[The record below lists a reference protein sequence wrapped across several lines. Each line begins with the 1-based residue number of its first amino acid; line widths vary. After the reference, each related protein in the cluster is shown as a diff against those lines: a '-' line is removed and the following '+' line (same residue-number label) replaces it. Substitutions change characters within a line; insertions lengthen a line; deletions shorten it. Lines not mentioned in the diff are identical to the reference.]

1 MTAKPSKKSSLSYD
15 VIIIGGGPAGL
26 SFARALADTDL
37 KICVIEKQS
46 EKILASPPEDG
57 RDIALTH
64 LSLKIM
70 QELGIWSEI
79 PAKEISPIR
88 EARVLNGT
96 SSYFLGF
103 DSENTGKE
111 ALGYLVPNFLIRRAA
126 YQSVKPWKNIDLMTD
141 ISVTETST
149 DEARG
154 TVTLSNGVT
163 LTAPLI
169 VAADSRFS
177 ETRRKMGIPAQMRDF
192 GRVVIVGRM
201 EHDLPHH
208 HIAYECFHY
217 DQTLAILPMNRKQ
230 SSIVITLPTDKVAE
244 VMGMDEEEFNTDIEM
259 RFENR
264 LGTMRRIGKLHP
276 YPLVAVYADKFYANR
291 FALMGD
297 AAVGMHPVTAHGF
310 NFGLRGADTLA
321 KEIKNALHLGLDIG
335 ANSVLEAYHT
345 EHRGATHPIY
355 LGTNA
360 LVWLYTN
367 THGPAKFLRSAL
379 LKVGNILPPVRSL
392 ITGQLTETP
401 RNKNAA

>member
-141 ISVTETST
+141 IS
-149 DEARG
+149 
-154 TVTLSNGVT
+154 
-163 LTAPLI
+163 
-169 VAADSRFS
+169 
-177 ETRRKMGIPAQMRDF
+177 RD
-192 GRVVIVGRM
+192 RNI
-201 EHDLPHH
+201 
-208 HIAYECFHY
+208 
-217 DQTLAILPMNRKQ
+217 
-230 SSIVITLPTDKVAE
+230 
-244 VMGMDEEEFNTDIEM
+244 
-259 RFENR
+259 
-264 LGTMRRIGKLHP
+264 
-276 YPLVAVYADKFYANR
+276 
-291 FALMGD
+291 
-297 AAVGMHPVTAHGF
+297 
-310 NFGLRGADTLA
+310 
-321 KEIKNALHLGLDIG
+321 
-335 ANSVLEAYHT
+335 
-345 EHRGATHPIY
+345 HR
-355 LGTNA
+355 
-360 LVWLYTN
+360 
-367 THGPAKFLRSAL
+367 
-379 LKVGNILPPVRSL
+379 
-392 ITGQLTETP
+392 
-401 RNKNAA
+401 

>member
-1 MTAKPSKKSSLSYD
+1 MTAKLSKKSSLSYD

-79 PAKEISPIR
+79 PTKEISPIR

-103 DSENTGKE
+103 DSKNTGKE
-111 ALGYLVPNFLIRRAA
+111 ALGYLVPNFLIRCAA

-264 LGTMRRIGKLHP
+264 LGTMRKIGKLHP

-335 ANSVLEAYHT
+335 SNSVLEAYHT
-345 EHRGATHPIY
+345 EHRRTTHPIY

>member
-230 SSIVITLPTDKVAE
+230 SSIVITLPTDKAAE

-345 EHRGATHPIY
+345 EHRRATHPIY

>member
-1 MTAKPSKKSSLSYD
+1 MTAKPPKKSSLSYD

-46 EKILASPPEDG
+46 EKTLASPPEDG

-111 ALGYLVPNFLIRRAA
+111 ALGYLVPNFLIRRGA

-264 LGTMRRIGKLHP
+264 LGAMRRIGKLHP

-321 KEIKNALHLGLDIG
+321 KEIKKALHLGLDIG

-345 EHRGATHPIY
+345 EHRRATHPIY

>member
-264 LGTMRRIGKLHP
+264 LGTMRRVGKLHP

-345 EHRGATHPIY
+345 EHRRATHPIY

>member
-264 LGTMRRIGKLHP
+264 LGAMRRIGKLHP

-345 EHRGATHPIY
+345 EHRRATHPIY

>member
-201 EHDLPHH
+201 EHDLPHQQ
-208 HIAYECFHY
+208 IAYECFHY

-345 EHRGATHPIY
+345 EHRRATHPIY

>member
-345 EHRGATHPIY
+345 EHRRATHPIY

-392 ITGQLTETP
+392 ITGQLTE
-401 RNKNAA
+401 

>member
-1 MTAKPSKKSSLSYD
+1 MRTKPSSKSSFSYD

-26 SFARALADTDL
+26 SFARALADTNL

-70 QELGIWSEI
+70 KELDIWSAI

-103 DSENTGKE
+103 DSQNTGKE
-111 ALGYLVPNFLIRRAA
+111 ALGYLVPNYLIRRAA
-126 YQSVKPWKNIDLMTD
+126 YQSIQQWKNIDLMTD
-141 ISVTETST
+141 VSVLDSST
-149 DEARG
+149 DANKG
-154 TVTLSNGVT
+154 SVTLSNGMT
-163 LTAPLI
+163 LTAPLL

-201 EHDLPHH
+201 EHDLPHN

-230 SSIVITLPTDKVAE
+230 SSIVITLPANKVAE
-244 VMGMDEEEFNTDIEM
+244 VMAMDEEEFNTDIEI
-259 RFENR
+259 RFESR
-264 LGTMRRIGKLHP
+264 LGSMRRIGKLHP

-321 KEIKNALHLGLDIG
+321 REIKSALHLGLDIG
-335 ANSVLEAYHT
+335 AESVLEAYHT
-345 EHRGATHPIY
+345 QHRRATHPIY

-379 LKVGNILPPVRSL
+379 LKAGNILPPVRSL

-401 RNKNAA
+401 RNKNVA

>member
-1 MTAKPSKKSSLSYD
+1 MTAKPPKKSSLSYD

-26 SFARALADTDL
+26 SFARALADTNL

-111 ALGYLVPNFLIRRAA
+111 ALGYLVPNFLIRRGA
-126 YQSVKPWKNIDLMTD
+126 YQSVKPWKNIDLITD
-141 ISVTETST
+141 ISVMETST

-264 LGTMRRIGKLHP
+264 LGAMRRIGKLHP

-321 KEIKNALHLGLDIG
+321 KEIKKALHLGLDIG

-345 EHRGATHPIY
+345 EHRRATHPIY

>member
-1 MTAKPSKKSSLSYD
+1 MTAKPSKESSLSYD

-79 PAKEISPIR
+79 PTKEISPIR

-103 DSENTGKE
+103 DSKNTGKE
-111 ALGYLVPNFLIRRAA
+111 ALGYLVPNFLIRRGA

-192 GRVVIVGRM
+192 GRMVIVGRM

-259 RFENR
+259 RFESR

-345 EHRGATHPIY
+345 EHRRATHPIY

>member
-46 EKILASPPEDG
+46 EKILATPPEDG

-201 EHDLPHH
+201 EHDFPHH

-345 EHRGATHPIY
+345 EHRRATHPIY

>member
-163 LTAPLI
+163 LTATLI

-264 LGTMRRIGKLHP
+264 LGAMRRIGKLHP
-276 YPLVAVYADKFYANR
+276 YPLVAVYADKFYTNR

-310 NFGLRGADTLA
+310 NFGLRGSDTLA

-345 EHRGATHPIY
+345 EHRRATHPIY

>member
-201 EHDLPHH
+201 EHDLPHQQ
-208 HIAYECFHY
+208 IAYECFHY

-345 EHRGATHPIY
+345 EHRRATHPIY

-401 RNKNAA
+401 RNKNAT

>member
-46 EKILASPPEDG
+46 EKILATPPEDG

-345 EHRGATHPIY
+345 EHRRATHPIY